1 MKLIRFFMSE
11 LGELI
16 VCCVFLQDVMY
27 LMIVNMPSEVELAT
41 AKRELEQE
49 KN

>member
-16 VCCVFLQDVMY
+16 VCCV
-27 LMIVNMPSEVELAT
+27 LAGCNVSDDCEY
-41 AKRELEQE
+41 AL
-49 KN
+49 